1 MLDHHICQ
9 ANAHWWEYQCKR
21 PYQQLSACAGLAAYS
36 SWRPTLERLL
46 QPPRPPC
53 FFTDYCEE
61 AALRAAN
68 ACRAVLG
75 ASSGSSTCKV
85 SVALNPWRSPLRTIT
100 GGMALPSCS
109 NGFLISVL

>member
-1 MLDHHICQ
+1 MLGHHICQ
-9 ANAHWWEYQCKR
+9 STCSLVEAQCKR

-46 QPPRPPC
+46 QQPWLPC

-61 AALRAAN
+61 AALRAAG

-75 ASSGSSTCKV
+75 ASGGSSTREVK
-85 SVALNPWRSPLRTIT
+85 VALNPWRSPLRTFT

-109 NGFLISVL
+109 NGFLISLL